1 MVLRPDVL
9 PAEPR
14 AGPYLSPCFFLRR
27 TLTSAAP
34 GASALASATTSLPSP
49 SSHANPPH
57 PALTQRV
64 RLPLRPH
71 ARPPRAPSF
80 VCPSSASATSPPP
93 PMADEHEGSGGRGSS
108 TAHASLHPSPGR
120 GRRINDRRCS
130 ICPTGLLPASAAT
143 STSCAEIRRT
153 RLPPRR
159 RPLPPPP
166 ASHRCLRIDVAATV
180 MQPHL
185 RVDAATK
192 SLVLR
197 PPSSGEAALPV
208 PCSRRRGGAR
218 PPEEQGTLAVPPIL
232 LPTPAGPRFGAEEQG
247 TLAVA
252 GGPRADGCCGPT
264 LHSSFR
270 EMISSTPCMK
280 SIDLC

>member
-108 TAHASLHPSPGR
+108 TAHASLHPSPAR

-130 ICPTGLLPASAAT
+130 ICPMGLLPASAAT
-143 STSCAEIRRT
+143 STSCAEIQRT
-153 RLPPRR
+153 RLPPWR
-159 RPLPPPP
+159 RPLPPPSR
-166 ASHRCLRIDVAATV
+166 SHRRLRIDVAATV
-180 MQPHL
+180 TQSHL
-185 RVDAATK
+185 QVDAATK
-192 SLVLR
+192 LLVLR
-197 PPSSGEAALPV
+197 PPLSGEAALPL

-218 PPEEQGTLAVPPIL
+218 PPEEQGTLAVPPPL
-232 LPTPAGPRFGAEEQG
+232 TPH
-247 TLAVA
+247 A
-252 GGPRADGCCGPT
+252 GGPSIWSRGAG
-264 LHSSFR
+264 H
-270 EMISSTPCMK
+270 PCSGGRTK
-280 SIDLC
+280 GGRLLQTNPPLILS